1 MIPLVIVG
9 SGGHA
14 RVVLDAALTADTF
27 EPVGFIDDSRPMGT
41 VVDDFPVLGATGN
54 LEAIWQKH
62 RGIQVIIAV
71 GDNFVRASLAAKI
84 ESLVPGVQWATVID
98 ASAVVGRR
106 VQVGIGTVIN
116 AGSVVNPSVKIGRHV
131 IFNNTTSV
139 AHDNVFGDFSSTG
152 PGVTTGG
159 DVHVGAF
166 THVAIGASVSHGITI
181 GEHTVIGAG
190 SMVIRDTGAQVV
202 VKGVPGKVVRDR
214 AIGERYL

>member
-1 MIPLVIVG
+1 MIPLIVVG

-14 RVVLDAALTADTF
+14 RVVLDAAITADTYD
-27 EPVGFIDDSRPMGT
+27 PVGFVDDTRPVGT
-41 VVDDFPVLGATGN
+41 IVDDFPVLGATSQ
-54 LEAIWQKH
+54 LDQLLPKH
-62 RGIQVIIAV
+62 RGAQVIIAV

-84 ESLVPGVQWATVID
+84 EALVGAVQWATVID

-106 VQVGIGTVIN
+106 VQVGPGTVIN
-116 AGSVVNPSVKIGRHV
+116 AGSIVNPSVKIGRHV

-159 DVHVGAF
+159 NVHVGAF
-166 THVAIGASVSHGITI
+166 THIGIGATVSHGII
-181 GEHTVIGAG
+181 VGEHTVIGAG
-190 SMVIRDTGAQVV
+190 SMVIRDTAPQVV